1 MSDLIYWL
9 ALNSLPDIGPVNAR
23 RLVSAFG
30 SPEKIF
36 QMPADELQKVE
47 GVGANR
53 IQGITGFNQWDSVR
67 KEIESA
73 DKKGVRLVTLHDADY
88 PEGLRNIHDAP
99 MVLYVRGD
107 LRETDKYAVAMVG
120 SRASTNYGIQIAE
133 RMGHKLASYGL
144 TVVSG
149 MARGIDTAAHKGAL
163 KGGGRTLAVLGSAID
178 VPYPASNRG
187 LMRTIESSGA
197 VISEFPFGTP
207 PHKENFPRRNRI
219 ISALSFGVVVVEA
232 ARDSGSLITAAC
244 ALDQGREVFAVPGNI
259 TSGNS
264 RGTNDLIRKGAKL
277 VESAEEV
284 IEELRPQLKGA
295 LREDV
300 TAFEKKLPEMTDD
313 EKTLY
318 QYLDSEPKHIDT
330 ITREKSMTTGKALSI
345 LLTLELKGVIRQTEG
360 KRFSLN

>member
-36 QMPADELQKVE
+36 QMPLDELRKVE
-47 GVGANR
+47 GIGENR
-53 IQGITGFNQWDSVR
+53 GRDITGFNQWDSVH
-67 KEIESA
+67 KELETA
-73 DKKGVRLVTLHDADY
+73 GKKGVRLVTLHDAAY
-88 PEGLRNIHDAP
+88 PEGLRNMYDAP
-99 MVLYVRGD
+99 VVLYVRGE
-107 LRETDKYAVAMVG
+107 LREADKYAIAMVG
-120 SRASTNYGIQIAE
+120 SRASTDYGIQIAE
-133 RMGHKLASYGL
+133 KMGHKFASSGL

-163 KGGGRTLAVLGSAID
+163 KAGGRTLAVLGSGID

-187 LMRTIESSGA
+187 LMRDIEASGA
-197 VISEFPFGTP
+197 VISEFPLGAP
-207 PHKENFPRRNRI
+207 PGKENFPRRNRI

-232 ARDSGSLITAAC
+232 ARDSGSLITAEYA
-244 ALDQGREVFAVPGNI
+244 ADQGREVFAVPGNI
-259 TSGNS
+259 TSVNS
-264 RGTNDLIRKGAKL
+264 RGTNDLIKKGAKL

-295 LREDV
+295 LKEDSTV
-300 TAFEKKLPEMTDD
+300 PGKGLPEMTDE
-313 EKTLY
+313 EKALY
-318 QYLDSEPKHIDT
+318 HYLDSEPKHIDT

-345 LLTLELKGVIRQTEG
+345 LLNLELKGVIRQTEG

>member
-53 IQGITGFNQWDSVR
+53 SQGITGFNQWDSVR

>member
-36 QMPADELQKVE
+36 QMPVDELRGVD
-47 GVGANR
+47 GVGENR
-53 IQGITGFNQWDSVR
+53 SRGIAGFNKWDSIR
-67 KEIESA
+67 KEIETA
-73 DKKGVRLVTLHDADY
+73 DKKGVRIITLHDADY
-88 PEGLRNIHDAP
+88 PERLKNIYDAP
-99 MVLYVRGD
+99 VVIYVRGD
-107 LRETDKYAVAMVG
+107 LREADKYAIAMVG

-133 RMGHKLASYGL
+133 RMGHKLAASGL

-149 MARGIDTAAHKGAL
+149 MARGIDTAAHNGAL
-163 KGGGRTLAVLGSAID
+163 KAGGRTIAVLGSGID

-187 LMRTIESSGA
+187 LMGTIESSGT
-197 VISEFPFGTP
+197 VISEFPLGTP
-207 PHKENFPRRNRI
+207 PNRENFPRRNRI

-232 ARDSGSLITAAC
+232 ARNSGSLITAEY

-259 TSGNS
+259 TSKNS
-264 RGTNDLIRKGAKL
+264 GGTNNLIRKGAKL

-284 IEELRPQLKGA
+284 IEELRPQLKGI
-295 LREDV
+295 LREDS
-300 TAFEKKLPEMTDD
+300 AGFEKRLPEMTDD
-313 EKTLY
+313 ENALY
-318 QYLDSEPKHIDT
+318 QYLGSEPKHIDT
-330 ITREKSMTTGKALSI
+330 ITREKSITTGKALSI

>member
-53 IQGITGFNQWDSVR
+53 SQGITGFNQWDSVR

-295 LREDV
+295 LREDF

>member
-1 MSDLIYWL
+1 MSDLVYWL

-36 QMPADELQKVE
+36 QMPTDELQKVE
-47 GVGANR
+47 GIGENR
-53 IQGITGFNQWDSVR
+53 SQCIIDFNQWDLVK
-67 KEIESA
+67 KEIDLSA
-73 DKKGVRLVTLHDADY
+73 QKGIKLVTLHDTAY

-99 MVLYVRGD
+99 VVLYIRGD
-107 LRETDKYAVAMVG
+107 LREADKYAVAMVG
-120 SRASTNYGIQIAE
+120 SRVSTNYGIQIAE
-133 RMGHKLASYGL
+133 RMGHKLASSGL

-163 KGGGRTLAVLGSAID
+163 KAGGRTLAVLGSGID
-178 VPYPASNRG
+178 VPYPSSNRV
-187 LMRTIESSGA
+187 LMRDIESSGA
-197 VISEFPFGTP
+197 VISEFPLGTP
-207 PHKENFPRRNRI
+207 PNRENFPRRNRI

-232 ARDSGSLITAAC
+232 ARGSGSLITATY

-259 TSGNS
+259 TSRNS
-264 RGTNDLIRKGAKL
+264 RGTNDLIKKGAKL

-284 IEELRPQLKGA
+284 IEELRPQLKGV
-295 LREDV
+295 LREDI
-300 TAFEKKLPEMTDD
+300 ADREKRLPEMTDD
-313 EKTLY
+313 EKVLY
-318 QYLDSEPKHIDT
+318 QYLCSEPKHIDT
-330 ITREKSMTTGKALSI
+330 ITREKSLTTGKALSI